1 MEYKKWARE
10 SQIENALKNMEDE
23 GINNNFVD
31 VFPLNYMNKFIKYV
45 AMISG
50 KKGKYLFII
59 ANTDSSGKS
68 GTH

>member
-1 MEYKKWARE
+1 
-10 SQIENALKNMEDE
+10 MEDE

-31 VFPLNYMNKFIKYV
+31 VFPLNYMNKFIKYA